1 MFASSPMRPLKN
13 APFRS
18 LRLSAE
24 FQRQAQIL
32 ILEIFNIFL
41 WLKSSPSLILTKIE
55 HFSKVSTCF
64 GRYWGQKIN
73 IETPFILRVEH
84 DTVGYTESQ

>member
-1 MFASSPMRPLKN
+1 MRPLQN

-18 LRLSAE
+18 LRLSA
-24 FQRQAQIL
+24 QSPACNGTGRRQTRIS

-55 HFSKVSTCF
+55 HFSKVSKF
-64 GRYWGQKIN
+64 RWKEIRLE
-73 IETPFILRVEH
+73 IMV
-84 DTVGYTESQ
+84 